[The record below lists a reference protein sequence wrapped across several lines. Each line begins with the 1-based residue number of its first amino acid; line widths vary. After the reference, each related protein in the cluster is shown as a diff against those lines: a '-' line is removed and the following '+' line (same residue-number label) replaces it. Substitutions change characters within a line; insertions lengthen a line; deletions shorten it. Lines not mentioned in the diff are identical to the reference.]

1 MAQTI
6 EIGFWGEPFMGLR
19 HQFLLGA
26 AGALTLGIGW
36 VTAANAQAALHPIP
50 AAECQAFAVQVQNAI
65 GMAAKASED
74 DFTDLTDRS
83 EGRSCHISASAS
95 GQAFAGPGDLM
106 SGTAKVFAGWTDD
119 PARAV
124 DGPAGGEK
132 GYVKGNRIATVDVS
146 WEPGPGASCSD
157 KQPLSACS
165 ITPQQKLWTVTV
177 DIVEK

>member
-1 MAQTI
+1 
-6 EIGFWGEPFMGLR
+6 MGLR

-83 EGRSCHISASAS
+83 E
-95 GQAFAGPGDLM
+95 D
-106 SGTAKVFAGWTDD
+106 
-119 PARAV
+119 ARAISP
-124 DGPAGGEK
+124 PAPRAK
-132 GYVKGNRIATVDVS
+132 PS
-146 WEPGPGASCSD
+146 PGRGS
-157 KQPLSACS
+157 
-165 ITPQQKLWTVTV
+165 
-177 DIVEK
+177 